1 MREISRQHEAGL
13 LHLAERRISLRKA
26 LLTVL
31 LALAGMLGMITAA
44 TFVALSAYDDA
55 HEAASHRQESL
66 ELMVEVRR
74 EVDLLSRLVSSYVT
88 TANPRFLIY
97 YYDVLAIREGS
108 KPALQGVS
116 STYWEEVVSG
126 MRTYVPPPPGQG
138 TALPERVSRLGF
150 DAAEQALLQ
159 RLFSISEQMKE
170 IEQVAFAATQGL
182 YDPVKGEMVSEA
194 EPQHAFANQLLH
206 ESRYLQLR
214 ADLAI
219 AVADLA
225 AQVDRR
231 TRESLVA
238 AGNKLQRWIVVAL
251 LLLVGAVLVLV
262 SGYLYLRRHL
272 LAPLSAM
279 HRTAVA
285 LAEKSYGRR
294 VGDVQGVEEVHALA
308 ATLDTMAAAIEADLQ
323 QREQV
328 QQALRQA
335 RARAEVAAETKA
347 IFLANM
353 SHEIR
358 TPMNAIIG
366 MAYLALKSGLPPRQ
380 HDYVSKIH
388 AAARS
393 LLGILND
400 ILDFSKIEAGKVV
413 LEAVRF
419 DLEAVIQNA
428 LFMVQEKAENRGL
441 ELLLDYRPV
450 PALRYLVG
458 DQLRLGQV
466 LINLLS
472 NAVKFTEH
480 GHVRLRVGA
489 VQNDDSTATVS
500 FHVEDTGI
508 GMTAEQLGRLFT
520 EFSQADGSTT
530 RKYGGTGLGLAIS
543 KRLVGAMKG
552 DLQVGSTFGQGSVF
566 HFAVRMPL
574 AAGEI
579 TPDPASGEPLAGWRA
594 MVVDDYPPARQSM
607 VDLLSGMGC
616 ASVLGLAD
624 GAETLAMLAAGDG
637 SAQDHDLLVI
647 DWSLPDMNGGEL
659 IAHLLAAGHALPGVI
674 VVVSAGDDA
683 LLRQESIPPGV
694 ADVVQK
700 PLTPDVLRKLCHA
713 DSAGNK
719 PAESNAQAQ
728 LAEGAVLEGM
738 PVLLVEDNDINQ
750 QVACELL
757 SGWGAQV
764 DVAVNGRQAIERLA
778 AEGPAHYAVVLMD
791 IEMPVMDGHEA
802 TRRLR
807 ADGRYVDLPIIAMT
821 AHVVGHGMPGEV
833 EHGFTAFIAKPFE
846 PNVLLAML
854 QRYRRSGRASPALP
868 APVGKLT
875 GDEQFVAELAAVA
888 EIDSDVLLR
897 RFAGRPAFVH
907 RALQRFADDNRDW
920 CSRLETLIGQ
930 GNAEAARRQAHTL
943 KGLAGTFAMPGLHTA
958 LVALEAALVD
968 GRPAQAELAAVGGR
982 LSALLSAL
990 DALHRVGD
998 GTAVEDAE
1006 VPLGKTLDRLREYL
1020 RQGDGEAEELWR
1032 QSKLRLAA
1040 LYGPWLAGAIGHAIE
1055 QWNFAEA
1062 LDLLDRAARNEGGS
1076 SD

>member
-1 MREISRQHEAGL
+1 

-419 DLEAVIQNA
+419 DLEGVIQNA

-472 NAVKFTEH
+472 NAVKFTEQ
-480 GHVRLRVGA
+480 GHVRLRVIT
-489 VQNDDSTATVS
+489 VQGDDSFVTVS
-500 FHVEDTGI
+500 CHVEDTGI
-508 GMTAEQLGRLFT
+508 GMTPEQVGRLFT

-543 KRLVGAMKG
+543 KRLVAAMKG
-552 DLQVGSTFGQGSVF
+552 DLLVDSSVGQGSVF
-566 HFAVRMPL
+566 HFSVRMPL
-574 AAGEI
+574 AAGEAV
-579 TPDPASGEPLAGWRA
+579 PSPAPGEPLAGRRA
-594 MVVDDYPPARQSM
+594 LVVDDYAPARQSM
-607 VDLLSGMGC
+607 IDLLAAMGC
-616 ASVLGLAD
+616 ASVVGLAD
-624 GAETLAMLAAGDG
+624 GNEMLALFAAGG
-637 SAQDHDLLVI
+637 TQEHDLLVL
-647 DWSLPDMNGGEL
+647 DWSLPDMTGGEL
-659 IAHLLAAGHALPGVI
+659 ISRLLAAGHVLPEVTI
-674 VVVSAGDDA
+674 VVSASDPA
-683 LLRQESIPPGV
+683 LLRQENIPPGV

-700 PLTPDVLRKLCHA
+700 PLFPEALRKLCQGATKAGGRPA
-713 DSAGNK
+713 DIL
-719 PAESNAQAQ
+719 PQA
-728 LAEGAVLEGM
+728 LPGRAAVLDGARI
-738 PVLLVEDNDINQ
+738 LLVEDNDINR

-757 SGWGAQV
+757 HSWGARV
-764 DVAVNGRQAIERLA
+764 DVAVNGQQAIDQLGA
-778 AEGPAHYAVVLMD
+778 QVPNHYAAVLMD

-807 ADGRYVDLPIIAMT
+807 ADGRYADLPIIAMT
-821 AHVVGHGMPGEV
+821 AHVVGHGVPGEL
-833 EHGFTAFIAKPFE
+833 EPGFTAFVAKPFE
-846 PNVLLAML
+846 PDLLL
-854 QRYRRSGRASPALP
+854 DLLLRYRKADQAGFATPPAADRP
-868 APVGKLT
+868 T
-875 GDEQFVAELAAVA
+875 GEEQFVAELATVA
-888 EIDSDVLLR
+888 EIDSDILLR
-897 RFAGRPAFVH
+897 RFAGRTAFVQ
-907 RALQRFADDNRDW
+907 RALQRFADENRDW
-920 CSRLETLIGQ
+920 CARLAESLRQ
-930 GNAEAARRQAHTL
+930 GNGEAARRQAHTL
-943 KGLAGTFAMPGLHTA
+943 KGLAGTFAMPGLHAT

-968 GRPAQAELAAVGGR
+968 DRPAQAELAAVGDR
-982 LSALLSAL
+982 LEALLSAL
-990 DALHRVGD
+990 DALHRAYD
-998 GTAVEDAE
+998 GGAVEDSA
-1006 VPLGKTLDRLREYL
+1006 PLGETLDRLREYL

-1040 LYGPWLAGAIGHAIE
+1040 RFGPLQAGAIGHAIE

-1062 LDLLDRAARNEGGS
+1062 LDLLDRATRTEGGCS
-1076 SD
+1076 E